1 MEFDISKRT
10 ILQVRH
16 GSHAYGTNTEGSD
29 LDIKGVCIPTK
40 EYYLGFYKRFEQQV
54 SKSPNDMVIFAL
66 DKFVKHAADCNPNFL
81 EVLFVDQSDVISS
94 HMYGET
100 LRDMRHMFLSKKAK
114 HTFSGYAHSQLKRIK
129 THRAWLLNPPA
140 KEPKRE
146 DFGLP
151 SERQVS
157 KSEMGAFLQAEEKKL
172 LEGSGVS
179 ESVIELLQKEKSYGN
194 AKREWEQYQG
204 WKRERNPSRSNLEAK
219 FGYDTKHAGHMFRL
233 GRMCKEILLE
243 GVVRVKRP
251 DAAEIVAIRN
261 GSMSYEQ
268 LIAEF
273 EVLEAECEEAYKVS
287 TLPKS
292 VDVAAIDALIVG
304 LTEEYLR
311 RYG

>member
-1 MEFDISKRT
+1 MEFDIRERT
-10 ILQVRH
+10 ILEVRH
-16 GSHAYGTNTEGSD
+16 GSHAYGTNIEGSD
-29 LDIKGVCIPTK
+29 LDIKGVCIPPK

-54 SKSPNDMVIFAL
+54 SKDPNDVVIFAL

-81 EVLFVDQSDVISS
+81 EVLFVDPSDIVYSNMFGNI
-94 HMYGET
+94 
-100 LRDMRHMFLSKKAK
+100 LRDMRGMFLSRKAK

-129 THRAWLLNPPA
+129 THRAWLLNPPL
-140 KEPKRE
+140 KDPKRE

-151 SERQVS
+151 NERQVS
-157 KSEMGAFLQAEEKKL
+157 KSEMGAFLQVEEKKL

-179 ESVIELLQKEKSYGN
+179 EGVIELLQREKAYGN

-204 WKRERNPSRSNLEAK
+204 WKRERNPTRAALEAK
-219 FGYDTKHAGHMFRL
+219 HGFDTKHAGHMFRL

-261 GSMSYEQ
+261 GVWSYEQ

-311 RYG
+311 LYD

>member
-1 MEFDISKRT
+1 MNFNIASRT
-10 ILQVRH
+10 ILSVRH
-16 GSHAYGTNTEGSD
+16 GSHAYGTNIEGSD
-29 LDIKGVCIPTK
+29 LDIKGVCIPPK

-81 EVLFVDQSDVISS
+81 EVLFVAATDLIHVDEFA
-94 HMYGET
+94 MR
-100 LRDMRHMFLSKKAK
+100 LLDMRHMFLSKKAK
-114 HTFSGYAHSQLKRIK
+114 HTFSGYAFSQLKRIK
-129 THRAWLLNPPA
+129 THRAWLMNPPA

-146 DFGLP
+146 YFGLP
-151 SERQVS
+151 SERRVS
-157 KSEMGAFLQAEEKKL
+157 KSEMGAFLQVEEKKL

-179 ESVIELLQKEKSYGN
+179 EGVIELLQREKAYGN

-204 WKRERNPSRSNLEAK
+204 WKRERNPSRAGLEAK
-219 FGYDTKHAGHMFRL
+219 FGYDCKHAMHMFRL

-251 DAAEIVAIRN
+251 DAAELVAIRK
-261 GSMSYEQ
+261 GAMSYEQ

-292 VDVAAIDALIVG
+292 VDMAAIDALIVG
-304 LTEEYLR
+304 LTEEYLKL
-311 RYG
+311 YG